1 MRVTRGG
8 GGSAGLPYSFPIL
21 KAGKKCLNFGK
32 NCLDC
37 GQLWVTFLKELVKY
51 DNSLLKCNL

>member
-37 GQLWVTFLKELVKY
+37 GELWVKFLNELV
-51 DNSLLKCNL
+51 